1 MLRNL
6 KMVAGAAVVAMMATG
21 CSTMTRTDC
30 AVVGGLAGATIG
42 GVGGAVAVNN
52 LEATPSDWERAA
64 GAGGG
69 GVAGGLIGALIG
81 WNVCH
86 DPEPA
91 PVAAPP
97 PAAPPSGTE
106 IVEIRGT
113 HFAFDSD
120 RITAE
125 GEAILDEAVS
135 VMNRYP
141 EMNVR
146 VEGHTDSVGSEAY
159 NMGLGQRRADSVR
172 DYLASQGIS
181 SSRMT
186 TRSFG
191 ESVPAASNDTDA
203 GRAQNRRVE
212 IIVD

>member
-1 MLRNL
+1 MMRSV
-6 KMVAGAAVVAMMATG
+6 KTVACAAAVAMAAAG

-30 AVVGGLAGATIG
+30 AVVGGLAGATVG

-52 LEATPSDWERAA
+52 LEKGPNDWERAA

-69 GVAGGLIGALIG
+69 GVAGAIIGALIG

-97 PAAPPSGTE
+97 PPPPPSGTE
-106 IVEIRGT
+106 IAEIRGT
-113 HFAFDSD
+113 HFAFDSAKL
-120 RITAE
+120 TQE
-125 GEAILDEAVS
+125 GETILDEAVAVMDQNPSIS
-135 VMNRYP
+135 VHI
-141 EMNVR
+141 
-146 VEGHTDSVGSEAY
+146 EGHTDSIGSDAY
-159 NMGLGQRRADSVR
+159 NMALGQRRADSVR
-172 DYLASQGIS
+172 DYLASRGVDG
-181 SSRMT
+181 SRMT

-191 ESVPAASNDTDA
+191 ESVPAASNDTES

>member
-1 MLRNL
+1 MLRSM
-6 KMVAGAAVVAMMATG
+6 KTVASAAAIAMMAAG

-30 AVVGGLAGATIG
+30 AVVGGLAGATVG

-69 GVAGGLIGALIG
+69 GAAGAIIGALIG

-97 PAAPPSGTE
+97 PPPPPSGTE
-106 IVEIRGT
+106 IAEIRGT
-113 HFAFDSD
+113 HFAFDSAKLS
-120 RITAE
+120 AE
-125 GEAILDEAVS
+125 GDAILDEAVAVLNQHPS
-135 VMNRYP
+135 I
-141 EMNVR
+141 NVR
-146 VEGHTDSVGSEAY
+146 IEGHTDSVGSEAY
-159 NMGLGQRRADSVR
+159 NMGLGQRRADTVR
-172 DYLASQGIS
+172 DNLAGKGIS
-181 SSRMT
+181 GSRMT

-191 ESVPAASNDTDA
+191 ESVPAASNDTES

>member
-1 MLRNL
+1 MIRSVRT
-6 KMVAGAAVVAMMATG
+6 VACAAAVAIGAAG

-86 DPEPA
+86 EPEPA

-97 PAAPPSGTE
+97 PPPPPSGTE
-106 IVEIRGT
+106 IAEIRGT
-113 HFAFDSD
+113 HFAFDSAKL
-120 RITAE
+120 TSE
-125 GEAILDEAVS
+125 GETILDEAIS
-135 VMNRYP
+135 VMNRNP
-141 EMNVR
+141 GINVHID
-146 VEGHTDSVGSEAY
+146 GHTDSVGSEAY
-159 NMGLGQRRADSVR
+159 NMQLGQRRADSAR
-172 DYLASQGIS
+172 DYLVSQGIS
-181 SSRMT
+181 SSRIT
-186 TRSFG
+186 TRSLG
-191 ESVPAASNDTDA
+191 ESMPAASNDTA
-203 GRAQNRRVE
+203 SGRAENRRVE
-212 IIVD
+212 IIVE

>member
-1 MLRNL
+1 ML
-6 KMVAGAAVVAMMATG
+6 KSMKTVVCAAVVAMAAAG

-30 AVVGGLAGATIG
+30 AVVGGLAGATVG

-52 LEATPSDWERAA
+52 LDSTPNDWERAA

-69 GVAGGLIGALIG
+69 GVAGAIIGALIG

-97 PAAPPSGTE
+97 PPPPAGTK
-106 IVEIRGT
+106 ISEIRGT
-113 HFAFDSD
+113 HFAFDSA
-120 RITAE
+120 RLTSE
-125 GEAILDEAVS
+125 GEAILDEAVT
-135 VMNRYP
+135 VLNENP
-141 EMNVR
+141 GINVR
-146 VEGHTDSVGSEAY
+146 IEGHTDSVGSEAY
-159 NMGLGQRRADSVR
+159 NMGLGQRRADSVA
-172 DYLASQGIS
+172 DYLTSRGIS

-191 ESVPAASNDTDA
+191 ESVPAASNDTES